1 MDPPDTRVK
10 PLRALTTSFPVP
22 NPGEPPEPGPSGPPH
37 SVSAQG
43 LGVRAVGMV
52 AQELLEAAVG
62 LRMAAGARRAVRAT
76 KPAAL
81 TIGPSRRAVRAS

>member
-1 MDPPDTRVK
+1 
-10 PLRALTTSFPVP
+10 
-22 NPGEPPEPGPSGPPH
+22 
-37 SVSAQG
+37 
-43 LGVRAVGMV
+43 MV